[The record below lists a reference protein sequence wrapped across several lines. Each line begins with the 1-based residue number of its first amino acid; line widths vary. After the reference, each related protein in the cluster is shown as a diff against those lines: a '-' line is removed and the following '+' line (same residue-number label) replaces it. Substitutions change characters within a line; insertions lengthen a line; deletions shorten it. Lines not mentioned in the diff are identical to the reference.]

1 MLSPAATATNQQ
13 LVNLLGIPPMAATV
27 DIHLRH
33 DNIPMATI
41 SCYLPGGSIGDAQ
54 LFELHPIGPPPALD
68 LDAMCSAARA
78 RLARKVAADAE
89 RAKDEVENSFRWAKY
104 RMGFPVYKNI
114 FRDGLA
120 IRYIHEDRDH
130 YIPTHRDEIDGWP
143 A

>member
-1 MLSPAATATNQQ
+1 MLSSAATATNQQ
-13 LVNLLGIPPMAATV
+13 LVKLLGIPPMAATV

-33 DNIPMATI
+33 DHIPTATI
-41 SCYLPGGSIGDAQ
+41 SYYLPGGSIGDAQ

-89 RAKDEVENSFRWAKY
+89 RAHKETAYAFTWAIC
-104 RMGFPVYKNI
+104 MLNV
-114 FRDGLA
+114 
-120 IRYIHEDRDH
+120 RDH
-130 YIPTHRDEIDGWP
+130 YGPTSLDEIEGWP